1 MAKTKE
7 ELNQLKTEYESLANK
22 LQELTDDELMQVTGG
37 DANTIKTTYYLAT
50 DGNGSWKEYN
60 MFVITSIIVSGN
72 TVPNSGKTIT
82 YKDLLN
88 NERTVSAV
96 ANSGYTF
103 QNCSFDSG
111 TNTFM
116 ATFRAQ

>member
-1 MAKTKE
+1 MKTQE
-7 ELNQLKTEYESLANK
+7 ELNTLKQEYETLNSK
-22 LQELTDDELMQVTGG
+22 LKELTDDELTQVAGG

-50 DGNGSWKEYN
+50 DGNGSWEEYN
-60 MFVITSIIVSGN
+60 TFVMTSIIVSGN
-72 TVPNSGKTIT
+72 TVPNPGKTIT

-103 QNCSFDSG
+103 QNCSFDSE

-116 ATFRAQ
+116 ATFSAQ

>member
-1 MAKTKE
+1 MAKTQE
-7 ELNQLKTEYESLANK
+7 ELNELKNEYETLNNK
-22 LQELTDDELMQVTGG
+22 LQELTEDELMQVAGG

-60 MFVITSIIVSGN
+60 MFVMTPIIVSGN
-72 TVPNSGKTIT
+72 AVPNPGKTIT
-82 YKDLLN
+82 YNDLLN

-103 QNCSFDSG
+103 QNCSFDSQ

-116 ATFRAQ
+116 ATFSAQ